1 MEISWR
7 NIWLKFD
14 AIGMTL
20 QLYVIRQTITPQCS
34 FGKRNHLDQSVYLL
48 KELSA
53 FARGYLINCKE
64 KSGPISLR
72 VVFKV
77 LTFWITENS
86 HKICMLLTILGKL
99 KLRIL
104 RVSSVLPY
112 LFDFCPDLPKI
123 KEMCTYSVWCIGFL
137 IFAET

>member
-14 AIGMTL
+14 AIGMIL

-34 FGKRNHLDQSVYLL
+34 FAKGNHLDQSVYLL

-53 FARGYLINCKE
+53 FSRGYLINCKE

-86 HKICMLLTILGKL
+86 HKSMHALNNFGQVEIEDIAC
-99 KLRIL
+99 
-104 RVSSVLPY
+104 
-112 LFDFCPDLPKI
+112 
-123 KEMCTYSVWCIGFL
+123 
-137 IFAET
+137 

>member
-14 AIGMTL
+14 ATGMTL

-34 FGKRNHLDQSVYLL
+34 FGKGNHLDQSVYLL

-72 VVFKV
+72 VV

-104 RVSSVLPY
+104 RVSSVLPS
-112 LFDFCPDLPKI
+112 LFDFRPDLPK
-123 KEMCTYSVWCIGFL
+123 KSRNGQTYSVW
-137 IFAET
+137 